1 MKWTVFTPGLTYVS
15 FLVGDFS
22 AAAAAEAEAEVVAT
36 APLESPLAASEEDI
50 PEERGRDG

>member
-1 MKWTVFTPGLTYVS
+1 MFTPGLTYVS